1 MKKVLYTI
9 LSILSI
15 VYIVFLSMDIMMDE
29 GWNPDMGW
37 FTQVFDFIVRFGGV
51 AIIFCFALVN
61 FAGSPLKT
69 AFFIVLIVAIVAYI
83 IVLVAP
89 DFFYNLF
96 NPSDDTTTEAIVN
109 TLKMIC

>member
-1 MKKVLYTI
+1 
-9 LSILSI
+9 
-15 VYIVFLSMDIMMDE
+15 MDIMME
-29 GWNPDMGW
+29 AGWNPDMGW

-69 AFFIVLIVAIVAYI
+69 AFFIVLIVAIVVYI
-83 IVLVAP
+83 ILLVAP

-96 NPSDDTTTEAIVN
+96 NPSDEPTTEAIVN
-109 TLKMIC
+109 SLKFIC